1 MTQRVLQVV
10 DALDGGGAERHVV
23 DLARALDARGF
34 DVAIAASTDGPA
46 RARLEA
52 AGVEVHVVADGLV
65 KRRTSVRYAL
75 GLRALVARLRPNVV
89 HAHIH
94 ASEVAAAAA
103 VWRSDVPLVLT
114 EHTEAPWRGRS
125 ARAAL
130 RWAARRADL
139 VVAVSSAVARRLV
152 TEHGVAAEKV
162 RVLLPAVLPHVPA
175 PVDPPL
181 ARRPLVGT
189 VGRLVPGKGVDVLL
203 RALAG
208 RALAG
213 TPAGYLVVGDGPER
227 CALERLAAD
236 LGVRDRVAFA
246 GWREDARDLVAA
258 LDVLAVPSREDGSPL
273 VVLEALGAGV
283 PVVGSR
289 VGGIPDQVT
298 DGREGLLVAP
308 GDPGALGE
316 ALARVLGDA
325 GLRSALGAAGR
336 LRAEQFGHAEMVDTL
351 AGHYLRLAAGA
362 RVRPAPARLRPTR
375 PRPTLVSPV
384 LPSSA
389 LVSPALPSPALMNP
403 ALPSPAL
410 PSPALP
416 SPALPTASQNRWQ
429 TGGTAPPFRVPRS
442 GGSARVCPLP
452 PPAPLD
458 R

>member
-1 MTQRVLQVV
+1 MAERVLQVV

-34 DVAIAASTDGPA
+34 DVAVAASADGPA

-52 AGVEVHVVADGLV
+52 AGIEVHVVADGLV

-75 GLRALVARLRPNVV
+75 GLRALVARLRPDVV

-114 EHTEAPWRGRS
+114 EHTEAPWRGPS

-130 RWAARRADL
+130 RWAAGRADL

-152 TEHGVAAEKV
+152 AGHGVAAEKV

-175 PVDPPL
+175 PVDLPV

-208 RALAG
+208 AALADTG
-213 TPAGYLVVGDGPER
+213 AGCLVVGDGPER
-227 CALERLAAD
+227 CALERLAAE

-289 VGGIPDQVT
+289 VGGIPEQVT

-308 GDPGALGE
+308 GDAGALGE
-316 ALARVLGDA
+316 ALARVLRDA
-325 GLRSALGAAGR
+325 PLRSALAAAGR
-336 LRAEQFGHAEMVDTL
+336 VRAERCGHAEMVDAL
-351 AGHYLRLAAGA
+351 AGHYQRLTAAA
-362 RVRPAPARLRPTR
+362 RVRR
-375 PRPTLVSPV
+375 V
-384 LPSSA
+384 
-389 LVSPALPSPALMNP
+389 P

-410 PSPALP
+410 PRAP
-416 SPALPTASQNRWQ
+416 LPTASQNRWR
-429 TGGTAPPFRVPRS
+429 TGEV
-442 GGSARVCPLP
+442 
-452 PPAPLD
+452 
-458 R
+458 